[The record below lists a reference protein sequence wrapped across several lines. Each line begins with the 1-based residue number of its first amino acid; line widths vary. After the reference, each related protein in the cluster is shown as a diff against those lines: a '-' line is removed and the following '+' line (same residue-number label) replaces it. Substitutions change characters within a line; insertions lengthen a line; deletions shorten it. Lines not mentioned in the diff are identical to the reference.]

1 MSIMMRLLCYLQVSA
16 LSGKAATEGDY
27 LKSLGATEVN
37 IFYSKLN
44 GYNSILELNYGLE
57 LNLINMSQLDNHSY
71 LELGQ
76 VELVCGLYQLV
87 LIWDIIL

>member
-37 IFYSKLN
+37 KFYSELTCL
-44 GYNSILELNYGLE
+44 SIL
-57 LNLINMSQLDNHSY
+57 
-71 LELGQ
+71 
-76 VELVCGLYQLV
+76 
-87 LIWDIIL
+87 IILQQIILHKAALK